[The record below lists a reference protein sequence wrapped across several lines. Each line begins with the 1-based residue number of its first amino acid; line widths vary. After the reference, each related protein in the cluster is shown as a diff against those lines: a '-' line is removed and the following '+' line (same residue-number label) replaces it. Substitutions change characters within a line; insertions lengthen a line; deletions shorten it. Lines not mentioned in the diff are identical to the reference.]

1 MSKSSPSQEQLNSVF
16 ELNQEYWN
24 RLRDLGKKSSVLMDI
39 SFIKRRCKDP
49 HGKQNSKFNRL
60 DESKLVID
68 IGYPIAHR
76 NENGELIGIQLR
88 EIKPRE
94 VELVIGC
101 GNNPTSVCYHF
112 PTHRDFVSICHES
125 FPSINYAELIVDQCF
140 NDLKS
145 GNTHCHYGA
154 VTINPEIEMNPTI
167 IGHWAFEP
175 MPFLP
180 DNHFKHIEEE
190 GITLTN
196 LQYYWSERE
205 RLLIK

>member
-1 MSKSSPSQEQLNSVF
+1 MFKFSPTQEQLDLVF

-24 RLRDLGKKSSVLMDI
+24 RLVCLGEKSRDIMNL
-39 SFIKRRCKDP
+39 SFIKARCKDP
-49 HGKQNSKFNRL
+49 HGKQVCNFHRL

-68 IGYPIAHR
+68 TGYPIAHR
-76 NENGELIGIQLR
+76 NKNGELIGIQLR
-88 EIKPRE
+88 EIKPKE

-101 GNNPTSVCYHF
+101 GNNPSTVCYHH
-112 PTHRDFVSICHES
+112 PMHSDFVNICHEC
-125 FPSINYAELIVDQCF
+125 FPSINYAESIVEQCF
-140 NDLKS
+140 DDLKK
-145 GNTHCHYGA
+145 GKTHCHYGA
-154 VTINPEIEMNPTI
+154 ITINPNIEMNPTI

-180 DNHFKHIEEE
+180 DNYFKHIEEE
-190 GITLTN
+190 GISLRD